1 MIKIMT
7 AAERHTSQKES
18 VHSEY
23 SFSFA
28 DYDDPHNAHFGSLL
42 AHNDHVLK
50 PGGMF
55 DPELHHD
62 LEIVNVVLEG
72 TVHYEDDKGKERLEP
87 GSVQVVSTGRGITHR
102 EKNESDTEEARFIQM
117 WFLPDQPDIS
127 STRHQ
132 ETFTRD
138 KRINCLLPM
147 VSGRD
152 GEAPLSIALD
162 TMIYGSIL
170 ETGAQVNY
178 PLTEGRRVHVY
189 LVKGNIEIS
198 CEDGSFD
205 LNPGDAARIQ
215 RCDQITFKGTS
226 SDGDAELIVID
237 LP

>member
-7 AAERHTSQKES
+7 AAERHTSQKEC
-18 VHSEY
+18 VQSEY

-28 DYDDPHNAHFGSLL
+28 EYDDPHNAHFGSLL
-42 AHNDHVLK
+42 AHNDHILQ

-62 LEIVNVVLEG
+62 LEIVNIVLEG
-72 TVHYEDDKGKERLEP
+72 NIQYEDENGKERLEP
-87 GSVQVVSTGRGITHR
+87 GSVQVVSTGRGLTHR
-102 EKNESDTEEARFIQM
+102 EKNDSDTEDARFIQM
-117 WFLPDQPDIS
+117 WFLPNQPDIT

-132 ETFTRD
+132 KTFERD
-138 KRINCLLPM
+138 QQKNGLLPL

-162 TMIYGSIL
+162 TIIYGSVL
-170 ETGAQVNY
+170 ETGTQVNY
-178 PLTEGRRVHVY
+178 SLAEGRRVHVY
-189 LVKGNIEIS
+189 LIKGNIEIS

-205 LNPGDAARIQ
+205 LTPGDAARLQ
-215 RCDQITFKGTS
+215 GCDQITLKGTS
-226 SDGDAELIVID
+226 SDGDAELILID